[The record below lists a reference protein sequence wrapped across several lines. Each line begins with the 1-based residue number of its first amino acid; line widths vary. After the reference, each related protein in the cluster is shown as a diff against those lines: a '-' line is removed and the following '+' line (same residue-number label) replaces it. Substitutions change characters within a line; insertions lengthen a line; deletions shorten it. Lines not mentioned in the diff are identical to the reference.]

1 VKDLFSRFSEI
12 IRGLNPDELEH
23 PERVELLA
31 LDRDQIGGR
40 NVKLVYAPFDH
51 VNLEA
56 KVVIVGIT
64 PGRQQASNA
73 LKAAKRGLD
82 RGLSADAAS
91 AEAKVFASF
100 SGPMRTNLIAM
111 MDSVGIAEFLG
122 VQSCTSLWGEQAKL
136 VHFTSAIR
144 YPVFVDGKDWS
155 GSNPT
160 AFRLASMR
168 KWLSDYT
175 GEELR
180 VLSRALIIPLGP
192 KVAEM
197 LEFLAPEG
205 LVPRERIIAGLPH
218 PSGANAERIAYFLG
232 RKPKDRLSPKTN
244 AEALDT
250 ARESIV
256 ARVSAIS

>member
-1 VKDLFSRFSEI
+1 VKDLFSRFSDI
-12 IRGLNPDELEH
+12 IRSLSPNELDH
-23 PERVELLA
+23 PQRVERLT
-31 LDRDQIGGR
+31 LDCEHIGDR
-40 NVKLVYAPFDH
+40 TVKLIYAPFDY

-82 RGLSADAAS
+82 RGLNAEAAS
-91 AEAKVFASF
+91 ADAKVFASF
-100 SGPMRTNLIAM
+100 SGPMRTNLVAM
-111 MDSVGIAEFLG
+111 MDSVGIARRLG
-122 VQSCTSLWGEQAKL
+122 IQSCISLWGQHSEL

-160 AFRLASMR
+160 ALRLPSMR
-168 KWLSDYT
+168 RWLADYT

-180 VLSRALIIPLGP
+180 LLSRALIIPLGP
-192 KVAEM
+192 KVTDM
-197 LEFLAPEG
+197 LQILAAGG
-205 LVPRERIIAGLPH
+205 LIQPDRIIAGLPH

-232 RKPKDRLSPKTN
+232 RKPKDKLSPKTN

-250 ARESIV
+250 ARESV
-256 ARVSAIS
+256 LTRVSAIS